1 MPLNRAWQRCLIE
14 KQMPVNKQNVKR
26 SFTKPPG
33 YFPYPYA
40 GPVSILQA
48 R

>member
-1 MPLNRAWQRCLIE
+1 MPLNRAWQRCKI
-14 KQMPVNKQNVKR
+14 KNQMPVKQQNVKR
-26 SFTKPPG
+26 SFTKLPG
-33 YFPYPYA
+33 YFLYPYA